1 MLARLLFLLALLAP
15 LPAAAQSLA
24 GSWALEV
31 GGTTMFRFDIAQ
43 ADNGEWHATWSRPNR
58 FGIEGKRFRKV
69 AGPVQRVQEMTA
81 IPLDTD
87 NAIEVS
93 FDDPRPKSIPDIFD
107 VRLVDADTAQL
118 TYVGT
123 GLAPFTL
130 HRVGPGAPLGPW
142 DPELVYG
149 AEVGPS
155 DTDAAPP
162 PAPDARPPADTAP
175 VDPNTFQLPPGAPA
189 GR

>member
-1 MLARLLFLLALLAP
+1 MIARLLVLLALLLSAP
-15 LPAAAQSLA
+15 ASAQSLA

-31 GGTTMFRFDIAQ
+31 GGTTMFRFDIAK

-58 FGIEGKRFRKV
+58 FGIDETRFRRV
-69 AGPVQRVQEMTA
+69 AGPVQQVEEMTA

-93 FDDPRPKSIPDIFD
+93 FDDPRPKAIPDIFD

-130 HRVGPGAPLGPW
+130 HRVAPDAPLGPW
-142 DPELVYG
+142 DPDTVYG
-149 AEVGPS
+149 GPDIGPTDDEDAAAPAAEQ
-155 DTDAAPP
+155 APP
-162 PAPDARPPADTAP
+162 PA
-175 VDPNTFQLPPGAPA
+175 DPNTFRLPPGAPK